1 MHPIVNL
8 KKKLSLSQFAHHF
21 FCLLCVAFAR
31 LFVCALWYL
40 LFLLLVWYFA
50 YRFTS
55 DLAGAEKNN
64 NKESEQERR
73 KCARVAATANKTQMT
88 RVRGRGT
95 HPSNGAYPVDLL
107 EMASCCDSFC
117 GTYRITSFE

>member
-55 DLAGAEKNN
+55 DLAGAEKIIIKRASKRGENAHAWPQQQT
-64 NKESEQERR
+64 KR
-73 KCARVAATANKTQMT
+73 K
-88 RVRGRGT
+88 
-95 HPSNGAYPVDLL
+95 
-107 EMASCCDSFC
+107 
-117 GTYRITSFE
+117 